1 MGSDINLN
9 KRLQE
14 TFKKLYCSDKQEG
27 YYILDCYNNTIYDN
41 ISPTITTRY
50 NASCNMF
57 LVEIFEN
64 EE

>member
-1 MGSDINLN
+1 MGSDINVN

-14 TFKKLYCSDKQEG
+14 TFKKLYFSDKKEG
-27 YYILDCYNNTIYDN
+27 CYMLDCYNNTIYDN

-57 LVEIFEN
+57 LVEISEN

>member
-1 MGSDINLN
+1 MGSDINVN

-14 TFKKLYCSDKQEG
+14 TLYCSDKQEG

-57 LVEIFEN
+57 LVEIYEN
-64 EE
+64 ED

>member
-1 MGSDINLN
+1 MGSDINVN

-14 TFKKLYCSDKQEG
+14 TFNKLYFSDKKEG
-27 YYILDCYNNTIYDN
+27 CYMIDCYNNTIYDN

-57 LVEIFEN
+57 LVEISEN

>member
-1 MGSDINLN
+1 MGSDINVN

-27 YYILDCYNNTIYDN
+27 YYILDCYNNLIYDK

-57 LVEIFEN
+57 LVEISEN